1 MPVINAHNYHS
12 AFNNGTQIATIYQGA
27 VRVWPEVVDRTASA
41 IIAGRNV
48 IVPHFDLVLTQGV
61 NETFPPKWKTPQDT
75 SNAPY
80 SAGMPPYGLPNL
92 QVMFRVDHVENQAG
106 PVGLSF
112 GVVPYDVNNLLATA
126 RQSCFFAYEFNDVK
140 PGKFYGDNVG
150 SGINW
155 YDFRPDLANF
165 IWRGELT
172 GATKIFLTNVTM
184 QLNW

>member
-1 MPVINAHNYHS
+1 MPQVHLPDHHS
-12 AFNNGTQIATIYQGA
+12 AFNDGTQIAVIYQGS
-27 VRVWPEVVDRTASA
+27 VRVWPAVVDRTASA

-61 NETFPPKWKTPQDT
+61 NETFPPKWRTPQNTGDV
-75 SNAPY
+75 PY
-80 SAGMPPYGLPNL
+80 TAGMPPYGYPYL

-112 GVVPYDVNNLLATA
+112 GVVPYDVNNLDTTA
-126 RQSCFFAYEFNDVK
+126 QRSCFFSYAFNDVK
-140 PGKFYGDNVG
+140 PGRFYGSNVVTSQG
-150 SGINW
+150 W
-155 YDFRPDLANF
+155 DDFKPGDANF

-184 QLNW
+184 LLNW